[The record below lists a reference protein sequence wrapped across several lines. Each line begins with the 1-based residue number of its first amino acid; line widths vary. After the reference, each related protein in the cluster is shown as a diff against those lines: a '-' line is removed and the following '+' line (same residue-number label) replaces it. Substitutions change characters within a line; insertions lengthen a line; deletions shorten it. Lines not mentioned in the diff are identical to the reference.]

1 MKKHI
6 DPIGRGRRG
15 RFLTLCTLAVG
26 MLALM
31 VGVVMALETGAP
43 QMDLDGGSRGVVP
56 FPHQAHQQTLTDCQ
70 ICHSVFAQKTGAI
83 AAAVAAGELKRKEV
97 MNKQCINCHRER
109 KRAGQPSGPTSCTQ
123 CHKR

>member
-6 DPIGRGRRG
+6 DRIDTARRC
-15 RFLTLCTLAVG
+15 RFILLTSLPLIV
-26 MLALM
+26 LALTACIAL
-31 VGVVMALETGAP
+31 ALETGAP
-43 QMDLDGGSRGVVP
+43 QMDLEGGSRGRVP

-70 ICHSVFAQKTGAI
+70 VCHAVFAQKTGAI
-83 AAAVAAGELKRKEV
+83 KAAVDAGELKKKEV
-97 MNKQCINCHRER
+97 MNKQCIKCHRER